1 MKKAYGMVLMV
12 SLLFISGCIIV
23 GNSVGPDKFNPG
35 KEINKVGGG
44 FSITYVAPEDGM
56 VHLMDRKS
64 GKSLLTESVIAGT
77 EYKFDAKSLDK
88 AQYKKWGIN
97 VDKAD
102 FVLYFYPKHPKP
114 QPPML
119 PMPGPDGNPPMPPM
133 MSPMPPAP
141 CDK

>member
-1 MKKAYGMVLMV
+1 MKKAYGVVLTI

-35 KEINKVGGG
+35 KEGNKVGGG
-44 FSITYVAPEDGM
+44 FTITYVAPEDGS

-64 GKSLLTESVIAGT
+64 GKSLLTENVLAGE
-77 EYKFDAKSLDK
+77 EYKFDAVSLDK

-102 FVLYFYPKHPKP
+102 FVLYFYPKFPKRL
-114 QPPML
+114 PPMP
-119 PMPGPDGNPPMPPM
+119 PMPNPEGNPPMPPM
-133 MSPMPPAP
+133 P

>member
-1 MKKAYGMVLMV
+1 MLVV
-12 SLLFISGCIIV
+12 SLFFISGCIIV

-35 KEINKVGGG
+35 KEANKVGGG
-44 FSITYVAPEDGM
+44 FTITYVAPEDGM

-64 GKSLLTESVIAGT
+64 GKSLLTESITAET
-77 EYKFDAKSLDK
+77 EYKFDASKLDK

-102 FVLYFYPKHPKP
+102 FVLYFYPKNPKP
-114 QPPML
+114 MPPV
-119 PMPGPDGNPPMPPM
+119 PGPEGNPPMPPL
-133 MSPMPPAP
+133 PPAS